1 MNVEN
6 FEFKNLKSKKPVEG
20 TSKTSQSIKYITV
33 LLAVNGQEAMLN
45 IKGEFRLFTNVKDR
59 KVSHSMR
66 MSIDEEN
73 QHFLTDL
80 EKRIREQVVS
90 QLNDV
95 RKDDVI
101 LIKASENGYRSI
113 SLREEI
119 RWITNEL

>member
-1 MNVEN
+1 
-6 FEFKNLKSKKPVEG
+6 
-20 TSKTSQSIKYITV
+20 
-33 LLAVNGQEAMLN
+33 
-45 IKGEFRLFTNVKDR
+45 
-59 KVSHSMR
+59 

-73 QHFLTDL
+73 QDFLTDL